1 MRDYIKGNNSVG
13 LFFFHLLF
21 PALELSLIVASTM
34 FEPSKNILLWLA
46 GIFGVAHI
54 GILKKIYQR
63 SFNSES
69 LNYLL
74 TLGENRLSLYIE
86 IIGMYVRETLTYTL
100 LFGVLMFFVNPKYAL
115 IYIGTRLLF
124 SLISLPVF
132 INNLLEVRAMTYI
145 PLSVYYIVGIRNIW
159 ILIIIAIPTSVYLMH
174 VFKKRI
180 LEGNLI

>member
-1 MRDYIKGNNSVG
+1 MREYIKGNNSVI
-13 LFFFHLLF
+13 LFFFHLFF
-21 PALELSLIVASTM
+21 PTLELIVIVVSSLL
-34 FEPSKNILLWLA
+34 EPSKVTLLMLA
-46 GIFGVAHI
+46 AAFGIAHI
-54 GILKKIYQR
+54 GLITSIYQR
-63 SFNSES
+63 SIKSGS

-74 TLGENRLSLYIE
+74 TLGENRLSIYIE

-132 INNLLEVRAMTYI
+132 INNLLEVRPMTYI